1 MRYLVGPSLLP
12 ALLSLM
18 PLLEELPRSV
28 QRGARHLPALSE
40 RMFTV
45 DIHSPKG
52 RFKLGVLLALLL
64 LALGSFYYTDNL
76 IGRLRAHEE
85 EEIRLYVKGLQYMLT
100 TEDPIIRNFFLDE
113 VVKTNRNIPV
123 VVTDQAGEIETWL
136 NVPGVDSAAPY
147 ARNRAVVQAFFAS
160 MRDDNPP
167 FEFDNGF
174 GTKQYVYY
182 SNSFLLTQLQYY
194 PLVQMAGLLVFGFLA
209 YLAISS
215 DRRAEQNRVWVGLA
229 KETAHQLGTP
239 LSSLTAWIEY
249 FKGDPERYE
258 PEIVQELEKDVRRL
272 DTITTRFSNIGS
284 VPTLR
289 PESIAE
295 AVTQFM
301 DYLQKRI
308 STKVRVSI
316 KNQLEPGRQV
326 PINRYLFEWVV
337 ENLCKNAVDAM
348 EGTGELHILLHELK
362 DRQIAI
368 DITDTGKG
376 ISKANLSKVFTP
388 GFSTKRRGWG
398 LGLTLA
404 KRIVEN
410 YHQGKLFVK
419 NSEVGKGTTFRIILP
434 GAEGVNS

>member
-1 MRYLVGPSLLP
+1 M
-12 ALLSLM
+12 AN
-18 PLLEELPRSV
+18 LLEELPRSV
-28 QRGARHLPALSE
+28 QRRTRHLPALSE
-40 RMFTV
+40 RMFSV
-45 DIHSPKG
+45 DIYSQKG
-52 RFKLGVLLALLL
+52 RFKLGVLAFLTL
-64 LALGSFYYTDNL
+64 LALGSFYYTNNL

-85 EEIRLYVKGLQYMLT
+85 EEIRLYVKGLQTMLT
-100 TEDPIIRNFFLDE
+100 TDDPMVQNFFLDE
-113 VVKTNRNIPV
+113 IVKTNRNIPAIV
-123 VVTDQAGEIETWL
+123 VDQSGDLNQWL
-136 NVPGVDSAAPY
+136 NIPGLDSSLPY
-147 ARNRAVVQAFFAS
+147 SQQKEVVKAYFARI
-160 MRDDNPP
+160 RDENPP
-167 FEFDNGF
+167 FQFDNGF
-174 GTKQYVYY
+174 GTKEYVYY

-194 PLVQMAGLLVFGFLA
+194 PLVQLAGLLVFGFLA

-239 LSSLTAWIEY
+239 LSSLTAWVEY

-258 PEIVQELEKDVRRL
+258 PEIVVELEKDVQRL

-289 PESIAE
+289 PEPVAE

-308 STKVRVSI
+308 STKVRVSV
-316 KNQLEPGRQV
+316 KNQLPEGKRV
-326 PINRYLFEWVV
+326 PMNRYLFEWVV

-348 EGTGELHILLHELK
+348 EGTGELRIVLHPLK
-362 DRQIAI
+362 DNQIAI
-368 DITDTGKG
+368 DISDTGKG
-376 ISKANLSKVFTP
+376 ISKNNLSKVFTP
-388 GFSTKRRGWG
+388 GFSTKKRGWG

-419 NSEVGKGTTFRIILP
+419 QSEVGKGTTFRIVMP
-434 GAEGVNS
+434 AVGEKV